1 MQHKELSLGRT
12 QQQCEGDLFWGQPLH
27 PLGCGKAL
35 EQGEMGCRELQG
47 CAPGASGFQTA
58 PRQGDSWA
66 GTEPV
71 WLCWL
76 CPGVQISRYLFAE
89 TPEGGKSRNILPR

>member
-1 MQHKELSLGRT
+1 MKVTFSGDNHCLLWDVGRLWSRVRWAAES
-12 QQQCEGDLFWGQPLH
+12 CRDVL
-27 PLGCGKAL
+27 L
-35 EQGEMGCRELQG
+35 E
-47 CAPGASGFQTA
+47 ASGFQTA
-58 PRQGDSWA
+58 LRQGDSWA